1 MLIIMMMMMMMIIII
16 IIITINSTEISKLL
30 EPLFCRIPVD
40 SCFYI
45 GINNPVYKID
55 NLLRKVLLC
64 KKLWSNSLIY
74 GY

>member
-1 MLIIMMMMMMMIIII
+1 MLIIMMMIIII
-16 IIITINSTEISKLL
+16 IINSTEISKFL